1 MFFQMISNMGDEIR
15 STYIQ
20 IEGSTVLT
28 VDEKEIVESNAIK
41 CKQRIHIDSEENFDK
56 DDDDKNGERYDSD
69 EFYFDDNG
77 GEGYDVGDDFEDSES
92 TGDVD
97 KADSD
102 RDGMNNEDKI
112 KEEVDGQE
120 VKTETNDASNTFD
133 DVYDSWK
140 HLLTEE
146 EYEAQRY
153 RYNYR
158 YNLRRRS
165 SSTYMH
171 LEVAD
176 DDNFLCKYECAS
188 TWDFKVGKM
197 SANKHICHASGIY
210 REILA
215 IRAATFTRVK
225 GTLSCFCNKHLRT

>member
-1 MFFQMISNMGDEIR
+1 MISNMGDEIR
-15 STYIQ
+15 STYIHDIQ
-20 IEGSTVLT
+20 VEGSTVLT
-28 VDEKEIVESNAIK
+28 TEEKKIVESNDIK
-41 CKQRIHIDSEENFDK
+41 CKQRIHVDSEGNYDK
-56 DDDDKNGERYDSD
+56 DDDDDKNGEHYDSD

-77 GEGYDVGDDFEDSES
+77 GEGYDVGDDFEDSDS
-92 TGDVD
+92 AGDVD

-102 RDGMNNEDKI
+102 RDGMNDEVKI
-112 KEEVDGQE
+112 KDEVGGQE

-133 DVYDSWK
+133 DDFDSWK

-188 TWDFKVGKM
+188 T
-197 SANKHICHASGIY
+197 
-210 REILA
+210 
-215 IRAATFTRVK
+215 
-225 GTLSCFCNKHLRT
+225 